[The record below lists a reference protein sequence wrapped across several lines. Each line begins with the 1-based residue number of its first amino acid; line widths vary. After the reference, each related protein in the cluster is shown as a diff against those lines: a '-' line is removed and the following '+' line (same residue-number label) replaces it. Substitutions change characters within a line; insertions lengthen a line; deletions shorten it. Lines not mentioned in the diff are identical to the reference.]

1 MRVWWHL
8 EAYHKK
14 RQLDDDS
21 GDDSSGGGGGAHD
34 GRIIDAGNKVSSVI
48 KGLCNGARV

>member
-8 EAYHKK
+8 EAYHKEEKK

-21 GDDSSGGGGGAHD
+21 GDDSSGGGVGAHD
-34 GRIIDAGNKVSSVI
+34 GRIIDAGNKVSSYQRPV
-48 KGLCNGARV
+48 